1 MQTDVYFALLP
12 FCVAA
17 TITPGPNNM
26 MLLASGVTFGFWR
39 TLPHM
44 LGITSGVAVMALTLG
59 IGMVGVARH
68 LPRLYAILHL
78 LSTLYLLYLA
88 WRIATSAGPGS
99 AGRNGRPMNTLEA
112 ILFQWINPKA
122 WAMVLGAIT
131 SFARP
136 DHLLADLP
144 VVVGTF
150 LVIGLPCNMIWAGT
164 GATLQ
169 SVLRDPRT
177 LRLFN
182 IAMAGVLVLSI
193 LPGLR
198 ELL

>member
-1 MQTDVYFALLP
+1 MAFELYLALLS
-12 FCVAA
+12 FCVVA

-26 MLLASGVTFGFWR
+26 MLLASGVTFGFKR
-39 TLPHM
+39 TIPHM
-44 LGITSGVAVMALTLG
+44 LGITSGVGVMALALG
-59 IGMVGVARH
+59 ISMAGIARH
-68 LPRLYAILHL
+68 LPQLYAVLHM

-112 ILFQWINPKA
+112 ILFQWVNPKA

-144 VVVGTF
+144 VIVATF
-150 LVIGLPCNMIWAGT
+150 LVIGLPCNMVWAGT

-169 SVLRDPRT
+169 SLLREPRA
-177 LRLFN
+177 LRTFN
-182 IAMAGVLVLSI
+182 IVMAGVLVLSI